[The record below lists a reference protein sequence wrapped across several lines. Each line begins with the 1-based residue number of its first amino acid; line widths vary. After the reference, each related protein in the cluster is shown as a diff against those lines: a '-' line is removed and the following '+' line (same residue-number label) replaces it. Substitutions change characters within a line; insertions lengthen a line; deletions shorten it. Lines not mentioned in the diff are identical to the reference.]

1 MATSAER
8 EANPVNAEE
17 ISPAVNAILGAN
29 PFVGLDVGQIL
40 NTIGEFVSSTMG
52 RPEKIASRLSQ
63 FGLELLKIGAGTS
76 DVQAD
81 PGDKR
86 FSDPTWTENPIYHR
100 VMQSYLAWR
109 SAMLD
114 LAGGVPQEN
123 SNGDWKHAAQQRFA
137 VTLLTEALAPTN
149 TLPGNP
155 AALKRAFETGGNSLV
170 AGLRNFV
177 DDLLNNGGMPS
188 QVDKRPFEVGKTIA
202 VTPGAVVHRNELCE
216 VLQYA
221 PATRQVYE
229 RPLLL
234 IPPQIN
240 KYYVMD
246 LAPKRSLTEYAV
258 ANGIQ
263 IFNVSWR
270 NAGPEHR
277 NWGFDECV
285 GACNEVLEVV
295 CNITGSPDANL
306 LGVCA
311 GGITSSLLLG
321 HLAAIED
328 RRVHAGTLL
337 VTMLDSSEHSLTGM
351 FTTEEGVRAAIQ
363 RSQQKGVLDAAS
375 LQRTFA
381 WLRPN
386 DLVWHYWVNNY
397 LMGKEPAPFDI
408 LYWNADSTNLPA
420 KLHADFLELLLHN
433 PLVAGTGPEILGTS
447 VKLRDFTGDM
457 YVVGGQTDHIVA
469 WRACYRAA
477 RLFGGRTEF
486 VLNSSGHVQT
496 LVCPPGNPKAKFFS
510 TPHIGDDADVWLKGA
525 NEHKGS
531 WWDHWL
537 GWLEKRSGEKH
548 AAPETLGSRR
558 FRPIEPAPGTYVHQ
572 KP

>member
-1 MATSAER
+1 MATNAER
-8 EANPVNAEE
+8 EANFINAEE

-29 PFVGLDVGQIL
+29 PFVGLDARQIFD
-40 NTIGEFVSSTMG
+40 TIGEFVSSSIG
-52 RPEKIASRLSQ
+52 RPEKIAFRLSQ
-63 FGLELLKIGAGTS
+63 FGLELLKIGVGTS
-76 DVQAD
+76 DVQPE

-86 FSDPTWTENPIYHR
+86 FSDPTWAENPLYHR

-114 LAGGVPQEN
+114 FAGGVPQEN
-123 SNGDWKHAAQQRFA
+123 SNGDWKHSAQQRFA

-149 TLPGNP
+149 TLLGNP

-188 QVDKRPFEVGKTIA
+188 MVDKRPFEVGKTIA

-277 NWGFDECV
+277 NWGLDEYV
-285 GACNEVLEVV
+285 GACNEALDTV
-295 CNITGSPDANL
+295 CNITGSPDANI

-321 HLAAIED
+321 HLAAIRD
-328 RRVHAGTLL
+328 SRAHAGTLL

-351 FTTEEGVRAAIQ
+351 FTTEEGVKKAIAQ
-363 RSQQKGVLDAAS
+363 SQQKGVLDAAS

-408 LYWNADSTNLPA
+408 LYWNGDSTNLPA

-433 PLVAGTGPEILGTS
+433 PLVKGTGPEILGTP
-447 VKLRDFTGDM
+447 VKLHDFTGDM

-469 WRACYRAA
+469 WRACHRAA
-477 RLFGGRTEF
+477 RLFGGDAQF

-496 LVCPPGNPKAKFFS
+496 LVCPPGNPKAQYFS
-510 TPHIGDDADVWLKGA
+510 NTHLGEDADAWLRGA
-525 NEHKGS
+525 TENKGS

-548 AAPETLGSRR
+548 AAPETLGSPR

-572 KP
+572 RP

>member
-1 MATSAER
+1 MATNAER
-8 EANPVNAEE
+8 EANFINAEE

-29 PFVGLDVGQIL
+29 PFVGLDARQIFD
-40 NTIGEFVSSTMG
+40 TIGEFVSSTMG

-76 DVQAD
+76 DVQPE

-86 FSDPTWTENPIYHR
+86 FSDPTWAENPLYHR

-123 SNGDWKHAAQQRFA
+123 SNGDWKRSAQQRFA

-149 TLPGNP
+149 TLLGNP

-188 QVDKRPFEVGKTIA
+188 MVDKRPFEVGKTIA

-258 ANGIQ
+258 ANI
-263 IFNVSWR
+263 
-270 NAGPEHR
+270 
-277 NWGFDECV
+277 
-285 GACNEVLEVV
+285 
-295 CNITGSPDANL
+295 

-321 HLAAIED
+321 HLAAIRD
-328 RRVHAGTLL
+328 SRAHAGTLL

-351 FTTEEGVRAAIQ
+351 FTTEEGVKKAIAQ
-363 RSQQKGVLDAAS
+363 SQQKGVLDAAS

-397 LMGKEPAPFDI
+397 LMGKEPAAFDI

-420 KLHADFLELLLHN
+420 KLHANFLELLLHN
-433 PLVAGTGPEILGTS
+433 PLVAGTGPEILGTP

-469 WRACYRAA
+469 WRACHRAA
-477 RLFGGRTEF
+477 RLFGGDAQF

-496 LVCPPGNPKAKFFS
+496 LVCPPGNPKAQYFS
-510 TPHIGDDADVWLKGA
+510 NTHLGEDADAWLKGA
-525 NEHKGS
+525 TENKGS

-548 AAPETLGSRR
+548 AAPETLGSPR

-572 KP
+572 RP